1 LKHEQVFFITIDII
15 HDRILVYSVK
25 RGGIVRVLIADDQA
39 DVLNALRVLLEQQ
52 EMHFVIDEAEDAD
65 GLFLKLEKTKP
76 DLLLLDW
83 ELSNRDM
90 ADVIP
95 RIRELAE
102 DIRIIA
108 MSVDPE
114 AESQAKAAGVDAFV
128 SKGDSS
134 EPLLSAIYTIR

>member
-1 LKHEQVFFITIDII
+1 MIEY
-15 HDRILVYSVK
+15 LVYSVK

-114 AESQAKAAGVDAFV
+114 AESQAKAAGVDAYV